1 MITYY
6 LIATAI
12 GCGLAVIIWQF
23 IRSKKLASKNKK
35 IKQLTDENQ
44 RLNRE
49 NFEYKTEIVRNRN
62 RIDKLEDR
70 MEAVEYRQD
79 QADQWFG
86 SVIRHSRAQ
95 FSKEAVEAFLEE
107 HGMKE
112 EE

>member
-23 IRSKKLASKNKK
+23 IRSKKLASKN
-35 IKQLTDENQ
+35 Q
-44 RLNRE
+44 RLTRE
-49 NFEYKTEIVRNRN
+49 NSEYKTEIVRNRN

-70 MEAVEYRQD
+70 MEAVEHRQD